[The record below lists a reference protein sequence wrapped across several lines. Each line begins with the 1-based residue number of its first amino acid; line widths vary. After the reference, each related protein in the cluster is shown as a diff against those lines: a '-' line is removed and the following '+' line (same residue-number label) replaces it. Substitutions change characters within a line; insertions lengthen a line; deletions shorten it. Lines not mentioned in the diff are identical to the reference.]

1 MTQHSSTAHA
11 VRKIIAPLAALALLT
26 AAGCGGGGSAN
37 DSTDGSVQPSATA
50 SHSSASEPG
59 GDESAAPS
67 GSESGES
74 EAASSGDDAGN
85 GDDGSGANADSGGAG
100 DGDTSGSAGGGS
112 GNGGS
117 GGGGKPPTATLA
129 GIDPCELLTKAQRDE
144 LGLPRTTANKK
155 NGETRS
161 CEFNPPQGN
170 GPGTSALLAIHEE
183 EGLKAFSG
191 MTGDAEKTTITGHEA
206 KIQCEYGNCLIGI
219 AITDTSRVDV
229 QSTVLGDDAA
239 TKKLGNRIAKMIIG
253 NLGSS

>member
-26 AAGCGGGGSAN
+26 AAGCGGEGSAN
-37 DSTDGSVQPSATA
+37 DSTDGSVPPSATA
-50 SHSSASEPG
+50 SHPSASEP

-74 EAASSGDDAGN
+74 ETASSGDDAGN
-85 GDDGSGANADSGGAG
+85 GGNADSGGGAG
-100 DGDTSGSAGGGS
+100 DDASGSAGNGSSGDSGS
-112 GNGGS
+112 GS
-117 GGGGKPPTATLA
+117 GGKPPAPTLA
-129 GIDPCELLTKAQRDE
+129 SIDPCELLTTAQRDE

-161 CEFNPPQGN
+161 CEFNPPRGN

-191 MTGDAEKTTITGHEA
+191 MTGEAEKTTITGHEA

-219 AITDTSRVDV
+219 AVTDTSRVDV